1 MAVAACQGGMAFSNA
16 SVCLVHGMSRPLGA
30 IFHVPH
36 GLSNAVLLP
45 AVTRFS
51 LAGAADRYA
60 TIARAMGL
68 APEDLVP
75 GLQALN
81 DRLGIPRLR
90 ALPGID
96 AERFEAG
103 LAKMAADALASGSP
117 ARNPVVPTADEIVT
131 LYREAW

>member
-1 MAVAACQGGMAFSNA
+1 
-16 SVCLVHGMSRPLGA
+16 
-30 IFHVPH
+30 
-36 GLSNAVLLP
+36 
-45 AVTRFS
+45 VTRFS
-51 LAGAADRYA
+51 LAGAGDRYA

-96 AERFEAG
+96 AECFEAG

-117 ARNPVVPTADEIVT
+117 ARNPVVPTAGEIVT